1 MGSINECFSPK
12 ENVSNTLIIYKST
25 KYTNKKRNCSAGK
38 NKHFQEK
45 IFMKRCRSSSGKA
58 IRSQNRPKV
67 IDLLSLYEL
76 SSEISEIIRVRIPF
90 FNNEP
95 LQSLS
100 AISFITGNGP
110 YHEGFMILT
119 KIKTIYITQVYP
131 ITFIK
136 VNSINE
142 GIYEIM
148 SFNTFNKNTNKF
160 FISDIYIPHE
170 AITVMDI
177 YDLIKIY
184 PNKYDIFSQN
194 CQKFCDYII
203 FSLAKKFKIE
213 RDNDPDSNKVRY
225 SKIKRLFK
233 NRFLENNDILININ
247 VADNNRT
254 SNGKKYC
261 SNWNGEISKRF
272 TYTKSIRPSNLFEN
286 NFM

>member
-12 ENVSNTLIIYKST
+12 ENVSNTLIIYKNT
-25 KYTNKKRNCSAGK
+25 KYANKKKYYSARK
-38 NKHFQEK
+38 SKHFQEK
-45 IFMKRCRSSSGKA
+45 IFIKRSRSSSGKA
-58 IRSQNRPKV
+58 VLSQNRPKV
-67 IDLLSLYEL
+67 IDLLSSYEL
-76 SSEISEIIRVRIPF
+76 SSEISEIVRVRIPF

-119 KIKTIYITQVYP
+119 KIKTIYITQIYP

-136 VNSINE
+136 VSSINE

-148 SFNTFNKNTNKF
+148 SFNTFNRNTNKF

-170 AITVMDI
+170 SITVMDI
-177 YDLIKIY
+177 YDLVKIY

-194 CQKFCDYII
+194 CQKFCDHII
-203 FSLAKKFKIE
+203 FSLAKKFKIQ
-213 RDNDPDSNKVRY
+213 RDNDPDSNKLRY
-225 SKIKRLFK
+225 SKIKRLFQT
-233 NRFLENNDILININ
+233 RFIENNDTLINIHIP
-247 VADNNRT
+247 DNCKT

-261 SNWNGEISKRF
+261 SNWNGEISKRS
-272 TYTKSIRPSNLFEN
+272 TYIKSIRPSNLFEN